1 MKILISGGGI
11 AGSAAA
17 LYLVRQGH
25 DVRVIDRAPSF
36 QKRGYALTLK
46 SFGLKLMSELG
57 LGDELAK
64 HSMHLDELRA
74 YGENAHLLKVY
85 SREVADD
92 ITHGLVLVLR
102 SELHA
107 VLHEATC
114 RASIPTRFGLHVEA
128 VQEQDRRAR
137 VTLSDGSVEEVDLL
151 VVAEGVRSS
160 TRRRLWKDEG
170 MRPFDVVYAA
180 GTMRVEHG
188 LDPRAAH
195 AYLGESENVAFMPV
209 GEHQLLVQC
218 YWRSSAHVPL
228 SDSTARARIVD
239 SFHSFAPSVR
249 RLLDAIPM
257 DGDVF
262 CDSISMI
269 DLPRLHRGRTVLLG
283 DAGYCP
289 TFLSGM
295 GASLGLLGAK
305 VLSVALP
312 VDGASVEKGLLQYG
326 DTMRPVIRHFQ
337 DNALQNADNALP
349 TSHWK
354 SVFRDWVLHLLPPAL
369 FARHFRHQFDVEA
382 RLLQGVV

>member
-11 AGSAAA
+11 AGSSAA
-17 LYLVRQGH
+17 LFLARQGH
-25 DVRVIDRAPSF
+25 DVRVIERAPSF
-36 QKRGYALTLK
+36 QRRGYALTLK

-57 LGDELAK
+57 LGDELAE
-64 HSMHLDELRA
+64 HSLRLDGLRA
-74 YGENAHLLKVY
+74 YGESGHLLQVY
-85 SREVADD
+85 SREIADE

-107 VLHEATC
+107 VLHDAT
-114 RASIPTRFGLHVEA
+114 RLASIPTRFGLHVEA
-128 VQEQDRRAR
+128 VEEDERRAR
-137 VTLSDGSVEEVDLL
+137 VTLSDGSVEDVDLL
-151 VVAEGVRSS
+151 VVAEGARST
-160 TRRRLWKDEG
+160 TRRLLFRDDG
-170 MRPFDVVYAA
+170 VRPFDVVYAA
-180 GTMRVEHG
+180 GKMRVDHG

-195 AYLGESENVAFMPV
+195 AYLGESQNVAFMPV
-209 GEHQLLVQC
+209 GEHDLLVQC
-218 YWRSSAHVPL
+218 YWRATTHAPKA
-228 SDSTARARIVD
+228 DSTARARVID
-239 SFHSFAPSVR
+239 AFRGFAPEVR
-249 RLLDAIPM
+249 RLLDAIPV

-269 DLPRLHRGRTVLLG
+269 DLPCLHRGRTVLLG

-312 VDGASVEKGLLQYG
+312 VDGAGVEKGLVQYG
-326 DTMRPVIRHFQ
+326 DTMRPVVRHFQ

-354 SVFRDWVLHLLPPAL
+354 SVFRGWVLHLLPPSM